1 MGRLFWIE
9 QCDIWMAALTMN
21 AIVSAAVLFIQTLDC
36 PDLARELVRMCH
48 LCKFPVVLSQ
58 GAAAPDCVSPR

>member
-1 MGRLFWIE
+1 
-9 QCDIWMAALTMN
+9 MN